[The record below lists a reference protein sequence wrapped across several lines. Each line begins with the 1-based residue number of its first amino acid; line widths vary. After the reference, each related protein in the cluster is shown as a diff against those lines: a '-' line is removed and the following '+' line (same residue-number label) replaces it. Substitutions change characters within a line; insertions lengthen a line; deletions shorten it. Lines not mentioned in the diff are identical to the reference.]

1 MLAICKTS
9 LFYGT
14 GLLSECAT
22 IFKSAFTWSSGIS
35 HLTSEQLI
43 MCMWHLFPLCAF
55 DNPPLNHTSNSKY
68 LSLTFVETSV
78 VWYFENEGNF
88 LRL

>member
-1 MLAICKTS
+1 MTLVCS
-9 LFYGT
+9 HN
-14 GLLSECAT
+14 
-22 IFKSAFTWSSGIS
+22 KSAFKWSSGIS
-35 HLTSEQLI
+35 HPISVWLT
-43 MCMWHLFPLCAF
+43 MCMWHLFLLRAF